1 MRKLPWDCYLPLK
14 NYKDYRMPPT
24 RAKSHKSKLYHSKL
38 IREILLQEIN
48 DLPLRKEYG
57 RYKADASGADL
68 SLGFKRF
75 KKQLL
80 AQEGKAKKETIEHRA
95 KELEDQEEAANEGT
109 AVLKSSGKFKSLDLL
124 RKELL
129 VKAHDKNEAHA
140 QGKVMVNIVK
150 DKGEVLLSTS
160 YEALHKHGYKPFM
173 RWGVLKETLT
183 AACLLES
190 GILERANRTGK
201 LHLWDPFCGSGS
213 FLIESLMMLLNRPCR
228 SLDEPMPF
236 QNWPIHD
243 NEKFETFRKQ
253 LEEFK
258 AV

>member
-1 MRKLPWDCYLPLK
+1 
-14 NYKDYRMPPT
+14 
-24 RAKSHKSKLYHSKL
+24 
-38 IREILLQEIN
+38 
-48 DLPLRKEYG
+48 
-57 RYKADASGADL
+57 
-68 SLGFKRF
+68 
-75 KKQLL
+75 
-80 AQEGKAKKETIEHRA
+80 
-95 KELEDQEEAANEGT
+95 
-109 AVLKSSGKFKSLDLL
+109 
-124 RKELL
+124 L
-129 VKAHDKNEAHA
+129 VKAHDKNESQA

-160 YEALHKHGYKPFM
+160 YEDLHKHGYKPFM

-236 QNWPIHD
+236 
-243 NEKFETFRKQ
+243 
-253 LEEFK
+253 
-258 AV
+258 

>member
-1 MRKLPWDCYLPLK
+1 M
-14 NYKDYRMPPT
+14 
-24 RAKSHKSKLYHSKL
+24 
-38 IREILLQEIN
+38 
-48 DLPLRKEYG
+48 
-57 RYKADASGADL
+57 
-68 SLGFKRF
+68 
-75 KKQLL
+75 
-80 AQEGKAKKETIEHRA
+80 IEQKA
-95 KELEDQEEAANEGT
+95 KELENQEEATNEST
-109 AVLKSSGKFKSLDLL
+109 AVLKSSEKFKSLDLL

-129 VKAHDKNEAHA
+129 VKAHDKNEAQA

-236 QNWPIHD
+236 
-243 NEKFETFRKQ
+243 
-253 LEEFK
+253 
-258 AV
+258 